1 MNENVEIV
9 IVEDDAAVRR
19 VLELTLKS
27 AGYRVCGEAT
37 GPDGYRRILSD
48 RPQLALLDVMLPGM
62 DGLEICRRLRGHAET
77 AALPVVML
85 TAKGEEG
92 DIVAGLDAGANDYV
106 TKPFSKDVLLAR
118 IRAQLRSSGESS
130 AVAVAMDGLVID
142 ESSHTVMV
150 DGRPVALTLSE
161 YRILAL
167 LAGHPNRVFTRS
179 LIIDRIS
186 DGGKIVTDRTIDV
199 QLVGL
204 RRKLGDWAE
213 HIETI
218 RGVGYRVR

>member
-1 MNENVEIV
+1 MNANVEIV

-27 AGYRVCGEAT
+27 AGYRVRSAAT
-37 GPDGYRRILSD
+37 GPEGYELILSD
-48 RPQLALLDVMLPGM
+48 RPQLALLDVMLPGI

-77 AALPVVML
+77 SALPVVML

-118 IRAQLRSSGESS
+118 IRAQLRSAGKNAAG
-130 AVAVAMDGLVID
+130 AVEIDGLVID
-142 ESSHTVMV
+142 ESSHTVTV

-161 YRILAL
+161 YRMLAL

-186 DGGKIVTDRTIDV
+186 DGGKIVTDRTVDV